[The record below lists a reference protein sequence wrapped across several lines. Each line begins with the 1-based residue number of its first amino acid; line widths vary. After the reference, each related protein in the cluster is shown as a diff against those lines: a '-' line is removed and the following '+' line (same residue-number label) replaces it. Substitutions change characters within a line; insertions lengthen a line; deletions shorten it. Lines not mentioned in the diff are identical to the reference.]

1 MKLEP
6 IYNRCTTVSTAM
18 KVCHLKAILE
28 DLPDDMPVVIPA
40 RVDENYNILTN
51 CVAVG
56 TAGVLSSQYET
67 TIVLCLNAMS
77 DKKDKISKQV
87 DGDSI
92 RCEKTLF

>member
-6 IYNRCTTVSTAM
+6 IYNRCTTVSSAM

-40 RVDENYNILTN
+40 RVDEDYNILTH

-56 TAGVLSSQYET
+56 TAGVLSSPYEAKK
-67 TIVLCLNAMS
+67 VLCLNAMH
-77 DKKDKISKQV
+77 DQNDKISKQV
-87 DGDSI
+87 DSITI
-92 RCEKTLF
+92 RCEKVLF

>member
-6 IYNRCTTVSTAM
+6 IYNRCTTVSSAM

-56 TAGVLSSQYET
+56 TAGVLRSPYEAT
-67 TIVLCLNAMS
+67 RVLCLNTTANRADTIAGQINDTMECE
-77 DKKDKISKQV
+77 QV
-87 DGDSI
+87 
-92 RCEKTLF
+92 LF